1 MMNEVQ
7 IQIESDNRIFPV
19 GIDLEDSWILGWSY
33 YKEELQIEIELS
45 IWPESPYYE
54 EPLNGNYTCYKLG
67 QLIFHD
73 VKTIKGFFELE
84 NIEPTIDPDGSKDWG
99 NIYGLS
105 KTKTGVKFL
114 AEDIEVDIET
124 SGLSIKIN

>member
-33 YKEELQIEIELS
+33 NKEELQIEIELS

-99 NIYGLS
+99 NIFGLS

>member
-1 MMNEVQ
+1 MNKVQ
-7 IQIESDNRIFPV
+7 IKIESENRIFPI
-19 GIDLEDSWILGWSY
+19 GIDLEDSCILGWSLN
-33 YKEELQIEIELS
+33 KEELQIEMELS
-45 IWPESPYYE
+45 IWPESPYYD
-54 EPLNGNYTCYKLG
+54 EPLERNYTCYKLG
-67 QLIFHD
+67 QLIFQD

-114 AEDIEVDIET
+114 VEDIEVDIET
-124 SGLSIKIN
+124 SGLSIKIH